1 MAKILEFN
9 TAARHSLKE
18 GVDTLANAVKTTLG
32 PKGRNV
38 ALDKKYGAPTVTHDG
53 VTVAKEIELDDQFA
67 NMGAQLLKQA
77 ATKTNDVA
85 GDGTTTAT
93 VLAQAI
99 VREGMRNVAAG
110 ANAMLLKRGIDLASD
125 ALIGEIQAK
134 ATPVKGKEEIAQVA
148 TISAADPAIGDL
160 IAEVMEKVGK
170 DGVITV
176 EESKGLEFETEY
188 TEGMQIDR
196 GYLSPY
202 FITNPESMDAEL
214 EDPFILITDKK
225 ISAIADVLP
234 TLEKVAGVRA
244 PLVIIAE
251 DVDKEALATLVVNK
265 LRGTLNVLA
274 VKAPGFG
281 DRRKEMLRDIAVLTG
296 GQVVSEEIGRRL
308 DSVDIQDLG
317 RARRVVSTKDDTTF
331 IEGAGDTAAI
341 QGRIEQIRAQIET
354 TTSDYDREKLQ
365 ERLAKLAGGV
375 AVIKVG
381 AATETELKEKKHR
394 VEDALSA
401 TRAAVEEGIVPGGG
415 VALINAIGSLDAVK
429 AEGDVQT
436 GVNILRRAL
445 EEPLRIIAQNA
456 GRDGGIAIELVRRAQ
471 QEQKNT
477 NVGYDVLADSYVDMV
492 GAGIVDPAKVTRSA
506 VENAASIAGMILTTE
521 ALISDKPE
529 KQAAPAMPGGGMDGM
544 GGMGGMDF

>member
-1 MAKILEFN
+1 VAKVIEFN
-9 TAARHSLKE
+9 ETARGSLKE

-53 VTVAKEIELDDQFA
+53 VTVAKEIELEDPFA
-67 NMGAQLLKQA
+67 NMGAQLLKEA

-93 VLAQAI
+93 VLAQSI
-99 VREGMRNVAAG
+99 VHEGMRNVAAG
-110 ANAMLLKRGIDLASD
+110 ANAMLLKQGIDLGSA
-125 ALIGEIQAK
+125 ALVERLQDM
-134 ATPVKGKEEIAQVA
+134 ATPVKGKDEIAQVA
-148 TISAADPAIGDL
+148 AISAADSEIGNL

-176 EESKGLEFETEY
+176 EESKGLDFETEY

-196 GYLSPY
+196 GYISPY
-202 FITNPESMDAEL
+202 FVTNPERMEAEL
-214 EDPFILITDKK
+214 DDPFILITDKK
-225 ISAIADVLP
+225 ISSIQDILP
-234 TLEKVAGVRA
+234 VLEKVAAARA
-244 PLVIIAE
+244 PLMIIAE
-251 DVDKEALATLVVNK
+251 DVDGEALATLVVNK

-274 VKAPGFG
+274 TKAPGFG
-281 DRRKEMLRDIAVLTG
+281 DRRKEMLRDIAALTG
-296 GQVVSEEIGRRL
+296 GQVISEEVGRRL
-308 DSVDIQDLG
+308 DSATLEDLG
-317 RARRVVSTKDDTTF
+317 RARRVVSSKDDTTF
-331 IEGAGDTAAI
+331 IEGAGDPDTI
-341 QGRIEQIRAQIET
+341 KGRIEQIRTQIET
-354 TTSDYDREKLQ
+354 TTSDFDREKLQ

-415 VALINAIGSLDAVK
+415 VALINAIGSLDTVQ

-436 GVNILRRAL
+436 GVNIFRRAL
-445 EEPLRIIAQNA
+445 EEPMRGIAGNA
-456 GRDGGIAIELVRRAQ
+456 GKDGAVVIEMVRQAQ
-471 QEQKNT
+471 KEQGNT
-477 NVGYDVLADSYVDMV
+477 NVGYDVIADSYVDMV

-521 ALISDKPE
+521 ALITDKPE
-529 KQAAPAMPGGGMDGM
+529 EKGAAAPAMPGGMDY
-544 GGMGGMDF
+544 

>member
-9 TAARHSLKE
+9 TSARQSLKE

-38 ALDKKYGAPTVTHDG
+38 ALDKKFGAPTVTHDG
-53 VTVAKEIELDDQFA
+53 VTVAKEIELDNSFA

-93 VLAQAI
+93 VLAQAM

-110 ANAMLLKRGIDLASD
+110 ANAMLLKRGIDLATD
-125 ALIGEIQAK
+125 ALIGEIRDM
-134 ATPVKGKEEIAQVA
+134 ATAVKGKDEIAQVA
-148 TISAADPAIGDL
+148 TISAADPEIGTL

-176 EESKGLEFETEY
+176 EESKGLGFETEY

-202 FITNPESMDAEL
+202 FVTDTEHMEAQLD
-214 EDPFILITDKK
+214 DPFILITDKK

-234 TLEKVAGVRA
+234 TLEKVASARA

-281 DRRKEMLRDIAVLTG
+281 DRRKEMLRDIAALTG
-296 GQVVSEEIGRRL
+296 GQVISEEVGRRL
-308 DSVDIQDLG
+308 DSVNIEDLG
-317 RARRVVSTKDDTTF
+317 RSRRVVSTKDDTTF
-331 IEGAGDTAAI
+331 VEGAGDEDAI
-341 QGRIEQIRAQIET
+341 KGRMEQIRSQIET

-415 VALINAIGSLDAVK
+415 VALINAISALDGVA
-429 AEGDVQT
+429 ADGETRT

-445 EEPLRIIAQNA
+445 EEPLRVIAQNA
-456 GRDGGIAIELVRRAQ
+456 GRDGGIAIELVRQAQ
-471 QEQKNT
+471 KAKGNT
-477 NVGYDVLADSYVDMV
+477 NVGYDVLKDAYVDMV
-492 GAGIVDPAKVTRSA
+492 DAGIVDPAKVTRSA

-521 ALISDKPE
+521 ALITDKPE
-529 KQAAPAMPGGGMDGM
+529 KAAAPAMPGGMNGM
-544 GGMGGMDF
+544 GDMDF

>member
-125 ALIGEIQAK
+125 ALIAEIQAK

-176 EESKGLEFETEY
+176 EESKGLEFETEF

-202 FITNPESMDAEL
+202 FITNPERMDAEL
-214 EDPFILITDKK
+214 DDPFILITDKK

-234 TLEKVAGVRA
+234 TLEKVAGARA

-251 DVDKEALATLVVNK
+251 DVEKEALATLVVNK

-281 DRRKEMLRDIAVLTG
+281 DRRKEMLRDIAAVTG
-296 GQVVSEEIGRRL
+296 AQVVSEELGRRL

-317 RARRVVSTKDDTTF
+317 RARRVVSSKDDTTF
-331 IEGAGDTAAI
+331 IEGAGDTATI

-415 VALINAIGSLDAVK
+415 VALINAIGSLDTVQ

-471 QEQKNT
+471 GEQKNA

-506 VENAASIAGMILTTE
+506 IENAASIAGMILTTE
-521 ALISDKPE
+521 ALITDKPE
-529 KQAAPAMPGGGMDGM
+529 KAAAPAMPGGGMDGM